1 MKSTRSSSLTGPEAV
16 SRRHIR
22 LLRWSKYLAF
32 LVLSIGILVLARW
45 QWDIALFKRPLP
57 RLTAMNPL
65 TALCFVLAGISFL
78 LLSPVGRRG
87 LFLVPFPKTGRL
99 TGGILACLVLLTSLL
114 KIAGVFLMA
123 RLPIDRILFAEK
135 LVTEAPGNVSD
146 QMTIHTAFCFALSG
160 ISLLLLNR
168 VSRRGQMPSQYVAL
182 LIAAMGL
189 FSIIG
194 YLYRVQ
200 ETYGVFT
207 HIPTAVDIALCFLLF
222 SAALLLAH
230 PESGITKEFT
240 AGNMGILT
248 ARYLLPLIFLVPI
261 ILSYLRLLTYWKEV
275 LGTEWGIALL
285 VLAIILIFTGIV
297 WYTTRLLNKR
307 EEQKRA
313 VERSLRESEE
323 RFRLL
328 VSSVEDYAIFMLDP
342 AGQVISWNEGA
353 ERIKGY
359 KKEEIIGRNISV
371 FYTAEGLQRGEP
383 QHNLSRARA
392 YGRFESEGERIRK
405 DGSVFWANVVFNAIY
420 DTKGELVG
428 FAKVTRDI
436 TERRKLELQLKQF
449 NEELEEQVK
458 RKTTELTGVFERITD
473 AFVALDKDLCYTY
486 LNKKAG
492 ELIHH
497 DPASLIGKYVW
508 DVFPDAVGSSTWLA
522 FNKAMTE
529 QRNIVNTDYYPPLDL
544 WQENHLY
551 PSPDGLSVV
560 IRDITEEK
568 RRGKEI
574 TDYKYALDQSSIVS
588 RTDEKGIIRYVNDNF
603 CKISGYTAAELIGRN
618 HRIVGSHQ
626 HPAQF
631 IEDLWLTIS
640 NGRVWRGEFCNEA
653 RDESIYWVDM
663 TIIPFLNEKNEP
675 YEYLVLEGDITERKK
690 AEELLSRS
698 YQDIRQLASHL
709 QDVREEER
717 ASIAREIHDE
727 LGQQLTGLKM
737 DLSWIAKRKTVQ
749 DDIEVKQ
756 KTTTILNLLD
766 TAIKTVRKIATD
778 LRPSILDDLGLIAAI
793 EWQSEEFER
802 RSGICTEFRS
812 TMPEF
817 RYSAGIAIGLFRIC
831 QESLTN
837 VARHAEASKIF
848 ISLQEHDNE
857 NILLKIED
865 NGRGFEVRKTGD
877 KKTLGLLGMR
887 ERTLMM
893 GGEFRIE
900 SDPGKGTTLF
910 VTVPLTIAD

>member
-1 MKSTRSSSLTGPEAV
+1 MKLSRSSSLTGPEDDSKRSV
-16 SRRHIR
+16 R
-22 LLRWSKYLAF
+22 LLRWSKYLAI
-32 LVLSIGILVLARW
+32 LVLAIGILVLARW

-65 TALCFVLAGISFL
+65 TALSFVLAGISFL
-78 LLSPVGRRG
+78 LLSPIGRRG

-99 TGGILACLVLLTSLL
+99 IGRILACLVLMTGLL

-123 RLPIDRILFAEK
+123 PLHIDRILFAEK
-135 LVTEAPGNVSD
+135 LVTEAPGNLPD
-146 QMTIHTAFCFALSG
+146 EIQMTVHTAFCLALSG

-168 VSRRGQMPSQYVAL
+168 VTRRGQMPSQYVAL
-182 LIAAMGL
+182 LIAAMEL
-189 FSIIG
+189 FTIIG

-200 ETYGVFT
+200 ESYGAFT
-207 HIPTAVDIALCFLLF
+207 HIPTSVHIAFCFLLL
-222 SAALLLAH
+222 SAAMLLAH
-230 PESGITKEFT
+230 PGSGIMKEFT
-240 AGNMGILT
+240 GGNMGTLT

-285 VLAIILIFTGIV
+285 VFAIILIFSGIV
-297 WYTTRLLNKR
+297 WYITLLLNKR
-307 EEQKRA
+307 EEQKRVA
-313 VERSLRESEE
+313 ERSLRESEE

-328 VSSVEDYAIFMLDP
+328 VSSVKDYAIFMLNP

-359 KKEEIIGRNISV
+359 NKEEIIGRDISV

-383 QHNLSRARA
+383 QNNLSRARA
-392 YGRFESEGERIRK
+392 YGRFENEGERVRK
-405 DGSVFWANVVFNAIY
+405 DGTIFWANVVFNAIY
-420 DTKGELVG
+420 DTNGELMG

-436 TERRKLELQLKQF
+436 TERKKLELQLKQF
-449 NEELEEQVK
+449 NEGLEEQVK
-458 RKTTELTGVFERITD
+458 KKTAEL
-473 AFVALDKDLCYTY
+473 
-486 LNKKAG
+486 
-492 ELIHH
+492 
-497 DPASLIGKYVW
+497 
-508 DVFPDAVGSSTWLA
+508 
-522 FNKAMTE
+522 
-529 QRNIVNTDYYPPLDL
+529 
-544 WQENHLY
+544 
-551 PSPDGLSVV
+551 
-560 IRDITEEK
+560 
-568 RRGKEI
+568 
-574 TDYKYALDQSSIVS
+574 TDYKYALDQFSIVS
-588 RTDEKGIIRYVNDNF
+588 IADEKGVIRYVNDNF
-603 CKISGYTAAELIGRN
+603 CKISGYTAAEQIGLQ
-618 HRIVGSHQ
+618 HCIVGSHR

-640 NGRVWRGEFCNEA
+640 KGGVWKGEFCNEA
-653 RDESIYWVDM
+653 KDESIYWVDM
-663 TIIPFLNEKNEP
+663 TIIPFLDEKNEP

-690 AEELLSRS
+690 AVELLSRS
-698 YQDIRQLASHL
+698 YQDIRELASHL
-709 QDVREEER
+709 QDIREEER

-727 LGQQLTGLKM
+727 LGQQLTGIKM
-737 DLSWIAKRKTVQ
+737 DLSWIAKRKPVQ

-793 EWQSEEFER
+793 EWQCEEFDR
-802 RSGICTEFRS
+802 RSGITTEFKS

-817 RYSAGIAIGLFRIC
+817 RYSSGTAIGLFRIC

-837 VARHAEASKIF
+837 VARHAEASKIC

-857 NILLKIED
+857 NILLKIQD
-865 NGRGFEVRKTGD
+865 NGMGFEVGKIGD

-910 VTVPLTIAD
+910 VTVPLTTAD

>member
-1 MKSTRSSSLTGPEAV
+1 MKLSRSSTLTGTEAL

-22 LLRWSKYLAF
+22 LLRWSKYLAT
-32 LVLSIGILVLARW
+32 LVLATGILVLARW

-65 TALCFVLAGISFL
+65 TALSFILAGISFL
-78 LLSPVGRRG
+78 LLSPIGRRG
-87 LFLVPFPKTGRL
+87 FFRVPFPKAGRL
-99 TGGILACLVLLTSLL
+99 IGWILACLVLLTGLL

-135 LVTEAPGNVSD
+135 LMTEAPGNLPD
-146 QMTIHTAFCFALSG
+146 QMTVHTAFCFALSG

-168 VSRRGQMPSQYVAL
+168 VTRRGQMPSQYVAL

-200 ETYGVFT
+200 QSYGAFT
-207 HIPTAVDIALCFLLF
+207 HIPTSVHIALCFLLL
-222 SAALLLAH
+222 SAAMLLAN
-230 PESGITKEFT
+230 PGSGIMKEFT
-240 AGNMGILT
+240 AGNMGTLT

-285 VLAIILIFTGIV
+285 VFAIILIFTGIV
-297 WYTTRLLNKR
+297 WYTTFLLNKR

-313 VERSLRESEE
+313 AELSLRESEE

-328 VSSVEDYAIFMLDP
+328 VGSVKDYAIFLLDP
-342 AGQVISWNEGA
+342 VGQVISWNEGA

-359 KKEEIIGRNISV
+359 KKEEIIGRNMSV
-371 FYTAEGLQRGEP
+371 FYTAEELQRGEP
-383 QHNLSRARA
+383 QNDLSRARA
-392 YGRFESEGERIRK
+392 YGRFENEGERVRK
-405 DGSVFWANVVFNAIY
+405 DGSVFWAHVVFNAIY
-420 DTKGELVG
+420 DTKEELIG

-436 TERRKLELQLKQF
+436 TERKKLELQRQQF

-458 RKTTELTGVFERITD
+458 RKT
-473 AFVALDKDLCYTY
+473 
-486 LNKKAG
+486 
-492 ELIHH
+492 
-497 DPASLIGKYVW
+497 
-508 DVFPDAVGSSTWLA
+508 
-522 FNKAMTE
+522 
-529 QRNIVNTDYYPPLDL
+529 
-544 WQENHLY
+544 
-551 PSPDGLSVV
+551 
-560 IRDITEEK
+560 
-568 RRGKEI
+568 
-574 TDYKYALDQSSIVS
+574 
-588 RTDEKGIIRYVNDNF
+588 
-603 CKISGYTAAELIGRN
+603 AE
-618 HRIVGSHQ
+618 
-626 HPAQF
+626 
-631 IEDLWLTIS
+631 
-640 NGRVWRGEFCNEA
+640 
-653 RDESIYWVDM
+653 
-663 TIIPFLNEKNEP
+663 
-675 YEYLVLEGDITERKK
+675 
-690 AEELLSRS
+690 LSRS
-698 YQDIRQLASHL
+698 YQDIRELASHL

-737 DLSWIAKRKTVQ
+737 DLSWIAKRKAVQ
-749 DDIEVKQ
+749 DDIEAKQ
-756 KTTTILNLLD
+756 KSVIILNLLD

-793 EWQSEEFER
+793 DWQSKEFRR
-802 RSGICTEFRS
+802 RSGISTEFIS
-812 TMPEF
+812 TMPEL
-817 RYSAGIAIGLFRIC
+817 RYSSGISIGLFRIC

-837 VARHAEASKIF
+837 VARHAEASKIR
-848 ISLQEHDNE
+848 ISLQEQDKD

-865 NGRGFEVRKTGD
+865 NGKGFEVRQIGD

-910 VTVPLTIAD
+910 VTVPLTKSD

>member
-1 MKSTRSSSLTGPEAV
+1 MKWTRSSSLTGPEAD
-16 SRRHIR
+16 SRRYIR
-22 LLRWSKYLAF
+22 LLRWSRYLAF
-32 LVLSIGILVLARW
+32 LVFAIGTLVLARW

-65 TALCFVLAGISFL
+65 TALSFVLAGISFL
-78 LLSPVGRRG
+78 LLSPIGRRG
-87 LFLVPFPKTGRL
+87 LLPVSFPKTGRL
-99 TGGILACLVLLTSLL
+99 IGRILASLVLVTGVL
-114 KIAGVFLMA
+114 KIAGVFLMT

-135 LVTEAPGNVSD
+135 LVTETPGNLPD
-146 QMTIHTAFCFALSG
+146 QMTVHTAFCFVLTG

-168 VSRRGQMPSQYVAL
+168 VTRRGQMPSQYVAL

-200 ETYGVFT
+200 QSYGAFT
-207 HIPTAVDIALCFLLF
+207 HIPTTVHIATCFLLL
-222 SAALLLAH
+222 SAALLLSH
-230 PESGITKEFT
+230 PGSGIMKEFT
-240 AGNMGILT
+240 GGHMGILT

-285 VLAIILIFTGIV
+285 VFAIILIFTGIV
-297 WYTTRLLNKR
+297 WYTSLLLNKR

-313 VERSLRESEE
+313 AERSLRESEE

-328 VSSVEDYAIFMLDP
+328 VSSVKDYAIFMLNP

-359 KKEEIIGRNISV
+359 KKEEIIGRDMSI
-371 FYTAEGLQRGEP
+371 FYTAEGIQREEP
-383 QHNLSRARA
+383 QNNLSRAKE
-392 YGRFESEGERIRK
+392 YGRFENEGERVRR
-405 DGSVFWANVVFNAIY
+405 DGSVFWANVVIDAIY
-420 DTKGELVG
+420 DTKGELIG

-436 TERRKLELQLKQF
+436 TELKKLELQRQRF

-458 RKTTELTGVFERITD
+458 MKT
-473 AFVALDKDLCYTY
+473 
-486 LNKKAG
+486 
-492 ELIHH
+492 
-497 DPASLIGKYVW
+497 
-508 DVFPDAVGSSTWLA
+508 
-522 FNKAMTE
+522 
-529 QRNIVNTDYYPPLDL
+529 
-544 WQENHLY
+544 
-551 PSPDGLSVV
+551 
-560 IRDITEEK
+560 
-568 RRGKEI
+568 
-574 TDYKYALDQSSIVS
+574 
-588 RTDEKGIIRYVNDNF
+588 
-603 CKISGYTAAELIGRN
+603 AE
-618 HRIVGSHQ
+618 
-626 HPAQF
+626 
-631 IEDLWLTIS
+631 
-640 NGRVWRGEFCNEA
+640 
-653 RDESIYWVDM
+653 
-663 TIIPFLNEKNEP
+663 
-675 YEYLVLEGDITERKK
+675 
-690 AEELLSRS
+690 LSRS

-737 DLSWIAKRKTVQ
+737 DLSWITKRKTMQ
-749 DDIEVKQ
+749 DDIEVRQ

-793 EWQSEEFER
+793 EWQSEEFGR
-802 RSGICTEFRS
+802 RSGISTEFIS
-812 TMPEF
+812 TMTEF
-817 RYSAGIAIGLFRIC
+817 NYSSRIAIGLFRIC

-837 VARHAEASKIF
+837 VARHAEATKIC
-848 ISLQEHDNE
+848 ISLQEQDNE
-857 NILLKIED
+857 TILLKIED
-865 NGRGFEVRKTGD
+865 NGRGFEVPKIGD

>member
-1 MKSTRSSSLTGPEAV
+1 MKLIRSSSLTGPEAL

-22 LLRWSKYLAF
+22 LLRWSKYLAI
-32 LVLSIGILVLARW
+32 LVLATGILVLARW

-65 TALCFVLAGISFL
+65 TALSFVLAGISFL
-78 LLSPVGRRG
+78 LLSPSGRRG
-87 LFLVPFPKTGRL
+87 LFPPSFPKTGRL
-99 TGGILACLVLLTSLL
+99 IGRILACLVLVTGLL
-114 KIAGVFLMA
+114 KIAGVLLMT

-135 LVTEAPGNVSD
+135 LMTEAPGNLPD
-146 QMTIHTAFCFALSG
+146 QMTVHTAFCFALSG

-168 VSRRGQMPSQYVAL
+168 VTRRGQMPSQYVAL

-200 ETYGVFT
+200 ESYGAFT
-207 HIPTAVDIALCFLLF
+207 HIPTSVHIALCFLLL
-222 SAALLLAH
+222 SAAMLLAH
-230 PESGITKEFT
+230 PGSGIMKEFT
-240 AGNMGILT
+240 AGNMGTLT

-285 VLAIILIFTGIV
+285 VFAIILLFTGIV
-297 WYTTRLLNKR
+297 WYITFLLNKR

-313 VERSLRESEE
+313 AERSLRESEE

-328 VSSVEDYAIFMLDP
+328 VSSVKDYAIFMLDP
-342 AGQVISWNEGA
+342 AGQIISWNEGA

-359 KKEEIIGRNISV
+359 KKEEIIGKDNSV
-371 FYTAEGLQRGEP
+371 FYTAEQLQRGEP
-383 QHNLSRARA
+383 QHNLSQARE
-392 YGRFESEGERIRK
+392 YGRFETEGERVRK

-420 DTKGELVG
+420 DAKGELLG

-436 TERRKLELQLKQF
+436 TERKKLEQQLQHF

-458 RKTTELTGVFERITD
+458 MKT
-473 AFVALDKDLCYTY
+473 
-486 LNKKAG
+486 
-492 ELIHH
+492 
-497 DPASLIGKYVW
+497 
-508 DVFPDAVGSSTWLA
+508 
-522 FNKAMTE
+522 
-529 QRNIVNTDYYPPLDL
+529 
-544 WQENHLY
+544 
-551 PSPDGLSVV
+551 
-560 IRDITEEK
+560 
-568 RRGKEI
+568 
-574 TDYKYALDQSSIVS
+574 
-588 RTDEKGIIRYVNDNF
+588 
-603 CKISGYTAAELIGRN
+603 AE
-618 HRIVGSHQ
+618 
-626 HPAQF
+626 
-631 IEDLWLTIS
+631 
-640 NGRVWRGEFCNEA
+640 
-653 RDESIYWVDM
+653 
-663 TIIPFLNEKNEP
+663 
-675 YEYLVLEGDITERKK
+675 
-690 AEELLSRS
+690 LSRS

-737 DLSWIAKRKTVQ
+737 DLSWIAKRKMVQ
-749 DDIEVKQ
+749 DDIEAKQ
-756 KTTTILNLLD
+756 KAVIILNLLD

-793 EWQSEEFER
+793 DWQSKEFGR
-802 RSGICTEFRS
+802 RSGISTEFIS

-817 RYSAGIAIGLFRIC
+817 GYSSGVAIGLFRIC

-837 VARHAEASKIF
+837 VARHAEASKIR
-848 ISLQEHDNE
+848 ISLQKHDQDK
-857 NILLKIED
+857 ILLKIED
-865 NGRGFEVRKTGD
+865 NGKGFEVRQIGD

-910 VTVPLTIAD
+910 VTVPLTKSD

>member
-1 MKSTRSSSLTGPEAV
+1 MKWIRLPSLTGPEAL

-22 LLRWSKYLAF
+22 LLHWSKYLAI
-32 LVLSIGILVLARW
+32 LVLATGILVLARW

-65 TALCFVLAGISFL
+65 TALSFILAGISFL
-78 LLSPVGRRG
+78 LLSPIGRRG
-87 LFLVPFPKTGRL
+87 FFRVPFPKAGRL
-99 TGGILACLVLLTSLL
+99 IGWILACLVLLTGLL

-135 LVTEAPGNVSD
+135 LMTEAPGNLPD
-146 QMTIHTAFCFALSG
+146 QMTVHTAFCFALSG

-168 VSRRGQMPSQYVAL
+168 VTRRGQMPSQYVAL

-200 ETYGVFT
+200 QTYGAFT
-207 HIPTAVDIALCFLLF
+207 HIPTSVHIALCFLLL
-222 SAALLLAH
+222 SAAILLAH
-230 PESGITKEFT
+230 PGSGIMKEFT
-240 AGNMGILT
+240 AGNMGTLT

-285 VLAIILIFTGIV
+285 VFAIILIFSGIV
-297 WYTTRLLNKR
+297 WYITFLLNKR
-307 EEQKRA
+307 EEQKRVA
-313 VERSLRESEE
+313 ERSLRESEE

-328 VSSVEDYAIFMLDP
+328 VSSVKDYAIFMLNP

-359 KKEEIIGRNISV
+359 KKEEIIGKDNSV
-371 FYTAEGLQRGEP
+371 FYTAEELQRGEP
-383 QHNLSRARA
+383 QHNLSQARA
-392 YGRFESEGERIRK
+392 FGRFEIEGERVRK
-405 DGSVFWANVVFNAIY
+405 DGSVFWANVIFNAIY
-420 DTKGELVG
+420 DTKGELLG

-436 TERRKLELQLKQF
+436 TERKKLEQQLQHF
-449 NEELEEQVK
+449 NDDLEEQVK
-458 RKTTELTGVFERITD
+458 RKT
-473 AFVALDKDLCYTY
+473 
-486 LNKKAG
+486 
-492 ELIHH
+492 
-497 DPASLIGKYVW
+497 
-508 DVFPDAVGSSTWLA
+508 
-522 FNKAMTE
+522 
-529 QRNIVNTDYYPPLDL
+529 
-544 WQENHLY
+544 
-551 PSPDGLSVV
+551 
-560 IRDITEEK
+560 
-568 RRGKEI
+568 
-574 TDYKYALDQSSIVS
+574 
-588 RTDEKGIIRYVNDNF
+588 
-603 CKISGYTAAELIGRN
+603 AEL
-618 HRIVGSHQ
+618 SQ
-626 HPAQF
+626 
-631 IEDLWLTIS
+631 
-640 NGRVWRGEFCNEA
+640 
-653 RDESIYWVDM
+653 
-663 TIIPFLNEKNEP
+663 
-675 YEYLVLEGDITERKK
+675 
-690 AEELLSRS
+690 S

-737 DLSWIAKRKTVQ
+737 DLSWIAKRKAVQ
-749 DDIEVKQ
+749 DDIEAKQ
-756 KTTTILNLLD
+756 KSVIILNLLD

-793 EWQSEEFER
+793 DWQSKEFGR
-802 RSGICTEFRS
+802 RSGISTEFTS

-817 RYSAGIAIGLFRIC
+817 GYSSGIAIGLFRIC

-837 VARHAEASKIF
+837 VARHAEASKIC
-848 ISLQEHDNE
+848 ISLQKHDKD

-865 NGRGFEVRKTGD
+865 NGKGFEVRQIGD

-910 VTVPLTIAD
+910 VTVPLTKPE

>member
-1 MKSTRSSSLTGPEAV
+1 MKLSRSSTLTGTEAL

-22 LLRWSKYLAF
+22 LLRWSKYLAM
-32 LVLSIGILVLARW
+32 LVLATGILVLARW

-65 TALCFVLAGISFL
+65 TALSFILAGISFL
-78 LLSPVGRRG
+78 LLSPIGRRG
-87 LFLVPFPKTGRL
+87 FFRVPFPKAGRL
-99 TGGILACLVLLTSLL
+99 IGWILACLVLLTGLL

-135 LVTEAPGNVSD
+135 LMTEAPVNLPD
-146 QMTIHTAFCFALSG
+146 QMTVHTAFCFALSG

-168 VSRRGQMPSQYVAL
+168 VTRRGQMPSQYVAL

-200 ETYGVFT
+200 QSYGAFT
-207 HIPTAVDIALCFLLF
+207 HIPTSVHIALCFLLL
-222 SAALLLAH
+222 SAAMLLAN
-230 PESGITKEFT
+230 PGSGIMKEFT
-240 AGNMGILT
+240 AGNMGTLT

-285 VLAIILIFTGIV
+285 VFAIILIFTGIV
-297 WYTTRLLNKR
+297 WYTTFLLNKR

-313 VERSLRESEE
+313 AELSLRESEE

-328 VSSVEDYAIFMLDP
+328 VGSVKDYAIFLLDP
-342 AGQVISWNEGA
+342 VGQVISWNEGA

-359 KKEEIIGRNISV
+359 KKEEIIGRNMSV
-371 FYTAEGLQRGEP
+371 FYTAEELQRGEP
-383 QHNLSRARA
+383 QNDLSRARA
-392 YGRFESEGERIRK
+392 YGRFENEGERVRK
-405 DGSVFWANVVFNAIY
+405 DGSVFWAHVVFNAIY
-420 DTKGELVG
+420 DTKEELIG

-436 TERRKLELQLKQF
+436 TERKKSELQRQQF

-458 RKTTELTGVFERITD
+458 RKT
-473 AFVALDKDLCYTY
+473 
-486 LNKKAG
+486 
-492 ELIHH
+492 
-497 DPASLIGKYVW
+497 
-508 DVFPDAVGSSTWLA
+508 
-522 FNKAMTE
+522 
-529 QRNIVNTDYYPPLDL
+529 
-544 WQENHLY
+544 
-551 PSPDGLSVV
+551 
-560 IRDITEEK
+560 
-568 RRGKEI
+568 
-574 TDYKYALDQSSIVS
+574 
-588 RTDEKGIIRYVNDNF
+588 
-603 CKISGYTAAELIGRN
+603 AE
-618 HRIVGSHQ
+618 
-626 HPAQF
+626 
-631 IEDLWLTIS
+631 
-640 NGRVWRGEFCNEA
+640 
-653 RDESIYWVDM
+653 
-663 TIIPFLNEKNEP
+663 
-675 YEYLVLEGDITERKK
+675 
-690 AEELLSRS
+690 LSRS
-698 YQDIRQLASHL
+698 YQDIRELASHL

-737 DLSWIAKRKTVQ
+737 DLSWIAKRKAVQ
-749 DDIEVKQ
+749 DDIEAKQ
-756 KTTTILNLLD
+756 KSVIILNLLD

-793 EWQSEEFER
+793 DWQSKEFRR
-802 RSGICTEFRS
+802 RSGISTEFIS
-812 TMPEF
+812 TMPEL
-817 RYSAGIAIGLFRIC
+817 RYSSGISIGLFRIC

-837 VARHAEASKIF
+837 VARHAEASKIR
-848 ISLQEHDNE
+848 ISLQEQDKD

-865 NGRGFEVRKTGD
+865 NGKGFEVRQIGD

-910 VTVPLTIAD
+910 VTVPLTKSD

>member
-1 MKSTRSSSLTGPEAV
+1 MKLIRFSSLTGPEAL

-22 LLRWSKYLAF
+22 LLRWSKYLVI
-32 LVLSIGILVLARW
+32 LVLATGILVLARW

-65 TALCFVLAGISFL
+65 TALSFVLAGISFL
-78 LLSPVGRRG
+78 LLSPSGRRG
-87 LFLVPFPKTGRL
+87 LFPVSFPKTGRL
-99 TGGILACLVLLTSLL
+99 IGRILACLVLVTGLL

-123 RLPIDRILFAEK
+123 HLLIDRILFAEK
-135 LVTEAPGNVSD
+135 LVTEAPGNLPD
-146 QMTIHTAFCFALSG
+146 QIQMTVHTAFCFALSG

-168 VSRRGQMPSQYVAL
+168 VTKRGQMPSQYVAL

-200 ETYGVFT
+200 ESYGAFT
-207 HIPTAVDIALCFLLF
+207 HIPTSVHIALCFLLL
-222 SAALLLAH
+222 SAAMLLAH
-230 PESGITKEFT
+230 PGSGIMKEFT

-285 VLAIILIFTGIV
+285 AFAIILIFTGIV
-297 WYTTRLLNKR
+297 WYTTFLLNKR

-313 VERSLRESEE
+313 AERSLRESEE

-328 VSSVEDYAIFMLDP
+328 VSSVKDYAIVMLDP
-342 AGQVISWNEGA
+342 AGQIISWNEGA

-359 KKEEIIGRNISV
+359 KKEEIIGKDNSV
-371 FYTAEGLQRGEP
+371 FYTAEELQRGEP
-383 QHNLSRARA
+383 QHNLSQARA
-392 YGRFESEGERIRK
+392 FGRFEVEGERVRK

-420 DTKGELVG
+420 DTKGELLG

-436 TERRKLELQLKQF
+436 TERKKLEQQLQHF

-458 RKTTELTGVFERITD
+458 MKT
-473 AFVALDKDLCYTY
+473 
-486 LNKKAG
+486 
-492 ELIHH
+492 
-497 DPASLIGKYVW
+497 
-508 DVFPDAVGSSTWLA
+508 
-522 FNKAMTE
+522 
-529 QRNIVNTDYYPPLDL
+529 
-544 WQENHLY
+544 
-551 PSPDGLSVV
+551 
-560 IRDITEEK
+560 
-568 RRGKEI
+568 
-574 TDYKYALDQSSIVS
+574 
-588 RTDEKGIIRYVNDNF
+588 
-603 CKISGYTAAELIGRN
+603 AE
-618 HRIVGSHQ
+618 
-626 HPAQF
+626 
-631 IEDLWLTIS
+631 
-640 NGRVWRGEFCNEA
+640 
-653 RDESIYWVDM
+653 
-663 TIIPFLNEKNEP
+663 
-675 YEYLVLEGDITERKK
+675 
-690 AEELLSRS
+690 LSRS

-737 DLSWIAKRKTVQ
+737 DLSWIVKRKAVQ
-749 DDIEVKQ
+749 DDIEAKQ
-756 KTTTILNLLD
+756 KAVIILNLLD
-766 TAIKTVRKIATD
+766 TAVKTVRKIATD

-793 EWQSEEFER
+793 DWQSKEFGR
-802 RSGICTEFRS
+802 RSGISTEFTS

-817 RYSAGIAIGLFRIC
+817 GYSSGIAIGLFRIC

-837 VARHAEASKIF
+837 VARHAEASKIR
-848 ISLQEHDNE
+848 ISLEKHDKDK
-857 NILLKIED
+857 ILLKIED
-865 NGRGFEVRKTGD
+865 NGKGFEVRQIGD

-910 VTVPLTIAD
+910 VTVPLTKSD

>member
-1 MKSTRSSSLTGPEAV
+1 MKLSRSSTLTGTEAL

-22 LLRWSKYLAF
+22 LLRWSKYLAM
-32 LVLSIGILVLARW
+32 LVLATGILVLARW

-65 TALCFVLAGISFL
+65 TALSFILAGISFL
-78 LLSPVGRRG
+78 LLSPIGRRG
-87 LFLVPFPKTGRL
+87 FFRVPFPKAGRL
-99 TGGILACLVLLTSLL
+99 IGWILACLVLLTGLL

-135 LVTEAPGNVSD
+135 LMTEAPVNLPD
-146 QMTIHTAFCFALSG
+146 QMTVHTAFCFALSG

-168 VSRRGQMPSQYVAL
+168 VTRRGQMPSQYVAL

-200 ETYGVFT
+200 QSYGAFT
-207 HIPTAVDIALCFLLF
+207 HIPTSVHIALCFLLL
-222 SAALLLAH
+222 SAAMLLAN
-230 PESGITKEFT
+230 PGSGIMKEFT
-240 AGNMGILT
+240 AGNMGTLT

-285 VLAIILIFTGIV
+285 VFAIILIFTGIV
-297 WYTTRLLNKR
+297 WYTTFLLNKR

-313 VERSLRESEE
+313 AELSLRESEE

-328 VSSVEDYAIFMLDP
+328 VGSVKDYAIFLLDP
-342 AGQVISWNEGA
+342 VGQVISWNEGA

-359 KKEEIIGRNISV
+359 KKEEIIGRNMSV
-371 FYTAEGLQRGEP
+371 FYTAEELQRGEP
-383 QHNLSRARA
+383 QNDLSRARA
-392 YGRFESEGERIRK
+392 YGRFENEGERVRK
-405 DGSVFWANVVFNAIY
+405 DGSVFWAHVVFNAIY
-420 DTKGELVG
+420 DTKEELIG

-436 TERRKLELQLKQF
+436 TERKKLELQRQQF

-458 RKTTELTGVFERITD
+458 RKT
-473 AFVALDKDLCYTY
+473 
-486 LNKKAG
+486 
-492 ELIHH
+492 
-497 DPASLIGKYVW
+497 
-508 DVFPDAVGSSTWLA
+508 
-522 FNKAMTE
+522 
-529 QRNIVNTDYYPPLDL
+529 
-544 WQENHLY
+544 
-551 PSPDGLSVV
+551 
-560 IRDITEEK
+560 
-568 RRGKEI
+568 
-574 TDYKYALDQSSIVS
+574 
-588 RTDEKGIIRYVNDNF
+588 
-603 CKISGYTAAELIGRN
+603 AE
-618 HRIVGSHQ
+618 
-626 HPAQF
+626 
-631 IEDLWLTIS
+631 
-640 NGRVWRGEFCNEA
+640 
-653 RDESIYWVDM
+653 
-663 TIIPFLNEKNEP
+663 
-675 YEYLVLEGDITERKK
+675 
-690 AEELLSRS
+690 LSRS
-698 YQDIRQLASHL
+698 YQDIRELASHL

-737 DLSWIAKRKTVQ
+737 DLSWIAKRKAVQ
-749 DDIEVKQ
+749 DDIEAKQ
-756 KTTTILNLLD
+756 KSVIILNLLD

-793 EWQSEEFER
+793 DWQSKEFRR
-802 RSGICTEFRS
+802 RSGISTEFIS
-812 TMPEF
+812 TMPEL
-817 RYSAGIAIGLFRIC
+817 RYSSGISIGLFRIC

-837 VARHAEASKIF
+837 VARHAEASKIR
-848 ISLQEHDNE
+848 ISLQEQDKD

-865 NGRGFEVRKTGD
+865 NGKGFEVRQIGD

-910 VTVPLTIAD
+910 VTVPLTKSD